1 MQISKQGIALIKR
14 FEGLRNRAYK
24 CSAGVWTIGY
34 GHTKGVKA
42 GQAITTQQA
51 EEMLQA
57 DLKNFEDWVSKLVK
71 VELTQGQFDA
81 LVSFCFNLGPGALD
95 SSTLLKLVNQ
105 QKFALA
111 ADQFKR
117 WNKAGGVE
125 LAGLTKRRQAER
137 DLFVSKAGDTP

>member
-1 MQISKQGIALIKR
+1 MKTSQKGIDLITK
-14 FEGLRNRAYK
+14 FEGFRNRAYK
-24 CSAGVWTIGY
+24 CPAGVWTIGY

-42 GQAITTQQA
+42 GQSVTLEGAQDLLRQ
-51 EEMLQA
+51 
-57 DLKNFEDWVSKLVK
+57 DLKNFEDWVNKLVK

-125 LAGLTKRRQAER
+125 LSGLTKRRLAER

>member
-14 FEGLRNRAYK
+14 FEGFRNRAYR
-24 CSAGVWTIGY
+24 CPAGVWTIGY

-57 DLKNFEDWVSKLVK
+57 DLKNFEDWVNKLVK

-125 LAGLTKRRQAER
+125 LSGLTKRRLAER
-137 DLFVSKAGDTP
+137 ELFVSK

>member
-1 MQISKQGIALIKR
+1 MKTSQKGIDLITR
-14 FEGLRNRAYK
+14 FEGFRARAYK
-24 CSAGVWTIGY
+24 CPAGVWTIGY

-42 GQAITTQQA
+42 GQSVTLEGAQDLLRQ
-51 EEMLQA
+51 
-57 DLKNFEDWVSKLVK
+57 DLKNFEDWVTKLVK

-117 WNKAGGVE
+117 YNKASGVE
-125 LAGLTKRRQAER
+125 LSGLTKRRQAER
-137 DLFVSKAGDTP
+137 DLFVSK

>member
-1 MQISKQGIALIKR
+1 MKTSQKGIDLITK
-14 FEGLRNRAYK
+14 FEGFRARAYK
-24 CSAGVWTIGY
+24 CPAGVWTIGY

-42 GQAITTQQA
+42 GQSVTLEGAQDLLRQ
-51 EEMLQA
+51 
-57 DLKNFEDWVSKLVK
+57 DLKNFEDWVTKLVK

-125 LAGLTKRRQAER
+125 LSGLTKRRAAER
-137 DLFVSKAGDTP
+137 ELFVSK

>member
-42 GQAITTQQA
+42 GQTVTTQQA
-51 EEMLQA
+51 EELLNA
-57 DLKNFEDWVSKLVK
+57 DLKNFEDWVNKLVK

-105 QKFALA
+105 EKFALA

-125 LAGLTKRRQAER
+125 LSGLTKRRLAER

>member
-1 MQISKQGIALIKR
+1 MKTSQKGIDLITR
-14 FEGLRNRAYK
+14 FEGFRARAYK
-24 CSAGVWTIGY
+24 CPAGVWTIGY

-42 GQAITTQQA
+42 GQSVTLEGAQDLLRQ
-51 EEMLQA
+51 
-57 DLKNFEDWVSKLVK
+57 DLKNFEDWVNKLVK

-117 WNKAGGVE
+117 YNKASGVE
-125 LAGLTKRRQAER
+125 LSGLTKRRLAER

>member
-1 MQISKQGIALIKR
+1 MKTSQKGIDLITK
-14 FEGLRNRAYK
+14 FEGFRARAYK
-24 CSAGVWTIGY
+24 CPAGVWTIGY

-42 GQAITTQQA
+42 GQSVTLEGAQDLLRQ
-51 EEMLQA
+51 
-57 DLKNFEDWVSKLVK
+57 DLKNFEDWVNKLIRVQ
-71 VELTQGQFDA
+71 LTQGQFDA

-125 LAGLTKRRQAER
+125 LSGLTKRRAAER
-137 DLFVSKAGDTP
+137 ELFVSK

>member
-1 MQISKQGIALIKR
+1 MKTSQKGIDLITK
-14 FEGLRNRAYK
+14 FEGFRARAYK
-24 CSAGVWTIGY
+24 CPAGVWTIGY

-42 GQAITTQQA
+42 GQSVTLEGAQDLLRQ
-51 EEMLQA
+51 

-125 LAGLTKRRQAER
+125 LSGLTKRRAAER
-137 DLFVSKAGDTP
+137 ELFVGKTGGTP

>member
-14 FEGLRNRAYK
+14 FEGFRNRAYR
-24 CSAGVWTIGY
+24 CPAGVWTIGY

-57 DLKNFEDWVSKLVK
+57 DLKNFEDWVNKLVK

-125 LAGLTKRRQAER
+125 LSGLTKRRAAER
-137 DLFVSKAGDTP
+137 ELFVSK

>member
-1 MQISKQGIALIKR
+1 MKTSQKGIDLITR
-14 FEGLRNRAYK
+14 FEGFRNRAYK
-24 CSAGVWTIGY
+24 CPAGVWTIGY

-51 EEMLQA
+51 EELLQA
-57 DLKNFEDWVSKLVK
+57 DLKTFEDWVNKLVK

-81 LVSFCFNLGPGALD
+81 LVSFCFNLGPVALD

-125 LAGLTKRRQAER
+125 LSGLTKRRAAER
-137 DLFVSKAGDTP
+137 ELFVSK

>member
-1 MQISKQGIALIKR
+1 MKTSQKGIDLITK
-14 FEGLRNRAYK
+14 FEGFRARAYK
-24 CSAGVWTIGY
+24 CPAGVWTIGY

-42 GQAITTQQA
+42 GQSVTLEGAQDLLRQ
-51 EEMLQA
+51 
-57 DLKNFEDWVSKLVK
+57 DLKNFEDWVTKLVK

-117 WNKAGGVE
+117 YNKASGVE
-125 LAGLTKRRQAER
+125 LSGLTKRRQAER
-137 DLFVSKAGDTP
+137 DLFVSK

>member
-1 MQISKQGIALIKR
+1 MRISKKGIDLITK
-14 FEGLRNRAYK
+14 FEGFRARAYK
-24 CSAGVWTIGY
+24 CPAGVWTIGY

-42 GQAITTQQA
+42 GQSVTLEGAQDLLRQ
-51 EEMLQA
+51 
-57 DLKNFEDWVSKLVK
+57 DLKNFEDWVNKLVK

-125 LAGLTKRRQAER
+125 LSGLTKRRAAER
-137 DLFVSKAGDTP
+137 DLFVSK